1 MQDKMS
7 KSSSDVGAYSSQEY
21 VDSFDPALY
30 LREYYS
36 MEEIGNADTAIATEA
51 GRWLS
56 QGNRQFKSGIDVGC
70 GPVLEY
76 PFVFAPHVEKYELA
90 DYLPA
95 NLKNIELWLKEQSG
109 AHDWKPL
116 FRGILR
122 TQGLD
127 PDAWLAKRSDN
138 LRNSIHKLRPIDL
151 FEEVPLGEP
160 LQYDLVTL
168 FFCTECVGCNL
179 QDWKLLKSR
188 LVDLVAPGGSFFF
201 GVMRGCTKY
210 QILGKWF
217 PAYPVQPDELE
228 QLLSD
233 QRVEAELTVHACPEF
248 SESGFGEIIIARG
261 TRTKSDLI

>member
-1 MQDKMS
+1 MS
-7 KSSSDVGAYSSQEY
+7 KINPDVGAYSSQEY

-51 GRWLS
+51 GRWLG
-56 QGNRQFKSGIDVGC
+56 QMGREFTNGIDVGC

-76 PFVFAPHVEKYELA
+76 PFVFAPYVKKYDLA

-95 NLKNIELWLKEQSG
+95 NLQNIELWLSEHVD
-109 AHDWKPL
+109 AHDWNPL

-127 PDAWLAKRSDN
+127 PDECLISRSE
-138 LRNSIHKLRPIDL
+138 KLRKAINQLRRIDL
-151 FEEVPLGEP
+151 FEEHPLVQP
-160 LQYDLVTL
+160 QQYDLVTS
-168 FFCTECVGCNL
+168 FFCTECVGCNKS
-179 QDWKLLKSR
+179 DWKKLKTR
-188 LVDLVAPGGSFFF
+188 LIDLVAPGGSFFF
-201 GVMRGCTKY
+201 GLMRGCTRY

-217 PAYPVQPDELE
+217 PAYPVQPEELQE
-228 QLLSD
+228 LLAEREID
-233 QRVEAELTVHACPEF
+233 AELTVHSCPEF

-261 TRTKSDLI
+261 TKA